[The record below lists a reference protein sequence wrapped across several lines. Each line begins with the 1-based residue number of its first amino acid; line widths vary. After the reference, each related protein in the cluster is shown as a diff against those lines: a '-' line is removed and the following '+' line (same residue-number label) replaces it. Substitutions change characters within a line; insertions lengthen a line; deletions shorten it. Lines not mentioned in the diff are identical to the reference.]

1 MSEFPRRQRIGAY
14 AVVRRQG
21 ETGEEILLTQMASRT
36 GHMAGIWTL
45 PGGGIEHG
53 EDPRACA
60 VREVHEETGLDVE
73 ITGILDVTFTHWVGV
88 RENGVGEDYHG
99 VHLVFSADL
108 LPHSVGVTPRVT
120 EADSSTQVAAWVPVD
135 DAKQLRLLAA
145 AAKVLGVPRA

>member
-99 VHLVFSADL
+99 CL
-108 LPHSVGVTPRVT
+108 LYTSRCV
-120 EADSSTQVAAWVPVD
+120 
-135 DAKQLRLLAA
+135 
-145 AAKVLGVPRA
+145 